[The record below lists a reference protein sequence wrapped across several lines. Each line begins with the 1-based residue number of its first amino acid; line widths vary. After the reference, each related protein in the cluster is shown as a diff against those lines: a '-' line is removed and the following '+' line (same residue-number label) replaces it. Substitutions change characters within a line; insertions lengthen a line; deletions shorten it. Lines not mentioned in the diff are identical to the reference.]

1 MNTDTPESGGTSR
14 LNFGGSSP
22 FTSGQTEPLTDPL
35 PTEDVAESN
44 VPATDVGLDQMP
56 EDNISTPQTELE
68 ADVAAIHEKMEDQ
81 AEPVVE
87 QVTETVTNSDEVA
100 TENPAVEIPTE
111 APVEPTANIETEI
124 APVEQAA
131 ATPAEI
137 PAEAPVIAATTDGEI
152 DKAIA
157 ERDALNAKIEEGQK
171 AQRVDVITQ
180 IKNVVNTY
188 KIPLNELAEALGI
201 KGTRKG
207 SKAKPKYKDPASDKT
222 WSGRGKEPLWI
233 KGQDRSRFLIV

>member
-35 PTEDVAESN
+35 PTEDVVESN

-56 EDNISTPQTELE
+56 EDNINTPQTELE
-68 ADVAAIHEKMEDQ
+68 ADVAAAREAMAPAD
-81 AEPVVE
+81 AP
-87 QVTETVTNSDEVA
+87 VTETLGTYDSSGAAPLA
-100 TENPAVEIPTE
+100 TEE
-111 APVEPTANIETEI
+111 APVETVSETVT
-124 APVEQAA
+124 APVEEVAATPDETPAEVPTIAA
-131 ATPAEI
+131 AT
-137 PAEAPVIAATTDGEI
+137 DGDI

-171 AQRVDVITQ
+171 AQRVDVINQ

-233 KGQDRSRFLIV
+233 KGRDRNSFLITA

>member
-14 LNFGGSSP
+14 LNFGSSSP

-35 PTEDVAESN
+35 PTEDVPSTE
-44 VPATDVGLDQMP
+44 VG
-56 EDNISTPQTELE
+56 DNTMNTPQEELE
-68 ADVAAIHEKMEDQ
+68 AEVAAVRGEE
-81 AEPVVE
+81 VS
-87 QVTETVTNSDEVA
+87 ETVAEVVA
-100 TENPAVEIPTE
+100 EAPTEAVLEVE
-111 APVEPTANIETEI
+111 APVEATAPIETET
-124 APVEQAA
+124 APVEQVA

-137 PAEAPVIAATTDGEI
+137 PAEVPTIAAATDGEI

-171 AQRVDVITQ
+171 AQRVDVINQ

-233 KGQDRSRFLIV
+233 KGQDRTQFLIV